1 MQKIESM
8 NKIIIKKYGSWN
20 CIPHA
25 TEIPICL
32 SKTKNTANIKNEDT
46 IPKAVYMKLSL
57 KFVVWL
63 FKTDNSFIDKTGKTH
78 GIKFKIKPPSIE
90 IKSI

>member
-1 MQKIESM
+1 MVL
-8 NKIIIKKYGSWN
+8 
-20 CIPHA
+20 
-25 TEIPICL
+25 EIAYPMLLRSHLL

-78 GIKFKIKPPSIE
+78 GIKFKIKRQVLKLKVYNKLKCYWVKISL
-90 IKSI
+90 